1 MNDLF
6 EFLGF
11 QDAMRQSE
19 NNKSMSDMT
28 NDLIMN
34 GNYSNTADL
43 VSDLL
48 NTQLK
53 KDKNNSW

>member
-1 MNDLF
+1 MDDLF

-11 QDAMRQSE
+11 QDVLNQE
-19 NNKSMSDMT
+19 NNKSMSDIT

-43 VSDLL
+43 VSDLVDI
-48 NTQLK
+48 QLE
-53 KDKNNSW
+53 KDKDKSW

>member
-11 QDAMRQSE
+11 QDAMRKSE
-19 NNKSMSDMT
+19 SNQNMSEIT
-28 NDLIMN
+28 NDFIMN

-43 VSDLL
+43 VSDLVNIRL
-48 NTQLK
+48 EGEN
-53 KDKNNSW
+53 